1 MSAIECLLSGVDKM
15 QDSYQGPPLIRPLEP
30 EAIPTER
37 DDVFS
42 GRNNFLPLGS
52 MILRCL
58 GIFSGKRS
66 LGRAGIPGIFIV
78 S

>member
-1 MSAIECLLSGVDKM
+1 M
-15 QDSYQGPPLIRPLEP
+15 RPLEP
-30 EAIPTER
+30 EAFPTER

-42 GRNNFLPLGS
+42 SRNNFLPLGS